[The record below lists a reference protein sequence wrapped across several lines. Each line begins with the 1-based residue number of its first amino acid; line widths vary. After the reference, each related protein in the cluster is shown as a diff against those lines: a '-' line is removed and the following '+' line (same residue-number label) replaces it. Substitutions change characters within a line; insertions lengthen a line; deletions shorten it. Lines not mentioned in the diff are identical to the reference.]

1 MNQETLN
8 NYFGKIWKVD
18 YDKFDLTGWD
28 LLSKIADN
36 ETVLD
41 VGCGYNLFKEFL
53 GDRLHGID
61 PANNLA
67 DEITTIEDFETDELY
82 DVALCLGSIN
92 FGDRDTI
99 FTQASKTVQSI
110 KPGGRIYWRQN
121 PGIGDH
127 PWKEVEETMQK
138 IKDFEDS
145 IPTIWTKKQVLEM
158 TGQFKQ
164 IEEAMEKAKKEEQQ
178 GKGGSA

>member
-28 LLSKIADN
+28 LLSKIGEN

-41 VGCGYNLFKEFL
+41 VGCGYNLFKEWL
-53 GDRLHGID
+53 GDRLYGID
-61 PANNLA
+61 PANTLA
-67 DEITTIEDFETDELY
+67 DEITTIEDFETDKVF

-92 FGDRDTI
+92 FGDRDTV
-99 FTQASKTVQSI
+99 FQQTRRTVELI

-127 PWKEVEETMQK
+127 PWKEVEE
-138 IKDFEDS
+138 IKFY
-145 IPTIWTKKQVLEM
+145 PWTFRDNIDLSQLLGCEVVDLRWD
-158 TGQFKQ
+158 
-164 IEEAMEKAKKEEQQ
+164 
-178 GKGGSA
+178 KGNRIYSEWIKNA